1 MIVSDEKTMLERLY
15 HRNGLD
21 DTHARLM
28 IRSQM
33 PLDEKCRR
41 AAVVIRNEG
50 NLEQLYSAVDQVLE
64 QRRPSRIIHT
74 FGLWAV
80 PISSAVALSA
90 FAAYKL
96 YNSLTSSDSK

>member
-1 MIVSDEKTMLERLY
+1 MLERLY
-15 HRNGLD
+15 ARNGLD

-41 AAVVIRNEG
+41 AAVVIRNEKS
-50 NLEQLYSAVDQVLE
+50 LDDLFRAVDEVLE
-64 QRRPSRIIHT
+64 KRKPSPLIHKV
-74 FGLWAV
+74 GLWLV
-80 PISSAVALSA
+80 PIASGLTLTG

-96 YNSLTSSDSK
+96 YSALTVSNK